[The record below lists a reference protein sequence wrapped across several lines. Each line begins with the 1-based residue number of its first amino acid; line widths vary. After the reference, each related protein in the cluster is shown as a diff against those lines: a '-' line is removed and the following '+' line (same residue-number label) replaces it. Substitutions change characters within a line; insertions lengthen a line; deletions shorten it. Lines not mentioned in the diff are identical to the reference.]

1 MPWGVLFLRGY
12 IYIYI
17 YATLGI
23 LSCRVYMPLGYPFLE
38 GIYMP
43 LGYPFL
49 EGIYICHWGILSC
62 RVSTYMPLG
71 VFFQAGYLH
80 ICHWGYSFRQGIYIY
95 VTGGILSGR
104 VLLYATGGRILF

>member
-12 IYIYI
+12 IYIYMPLWVSFLAGFI
-17 YATLGI
+17 CHLGIPSWRVYICHLGI
-23 LSCRVYMPLGYPFLE
+23 LSWRVYIYATGVSFL
-38 GIYMP
+38 
-43 LGYPFL
+43 
-49 EGIYICHWGILSC
+49 
-62 RVSTYMPLG
+62 
-71 VFFQAGYLH
+71 AGYLH